1 MIEGK
6 NGEILII
13 KIQRGRERE
22 RERERENVRER
33 ERVCDEIVC
42 EARVKSESTH
52 FEDKEFI

>member
-13 KIQRGRERE
+13 KIQRGRE

>member
-13 KIQRGRERE
+13 KIQRGRE

-52 FEDKEFI
+52 FEDKEFIW